1 MSHGGWGG
9 GGGQKSAKK
18 VSRIIWLAPYEQ
30 PPFCRFFREWL
41 DSNEDGVKPSI
52 IGTTAE
58 IFEYF
63 EPSAESLEVGLKIKA
78 KGRQR
83 FKVINSHSQIDG
95 WAKLY
100 RVCHGL
106 RLTKRGDYFRVN
118 IDHFWTEPYFWGSWA
133 VVKIGLSLKPDHLRQ
148 I

>member
-1 MSHGGWGG
+1 MSIDKDLGCFE
-9 GGGQKSAKK
+9 KSFDKHD
-18 VSRIIWLAPYEQ
+18 VIYGHII
-30 PPFCRFFREWL
+30 FREWL

-63 EPSAESLEVGLKIKA
+63 EPSPESLEVGLKIKA

-95 WAKLY
+95 
-100 RVCHGL
+100 
-106 RLTKRGDYFRVN
+106 
-118 IDHFWTEPYFWGSWA
+118 
-133 VVKIGLSLKPDHLRQ
+133 
-148 I
+148 